1 MRNMTTLSF
10 EVPMEMKVEITTLVK
25 NLYFHSTSE
34 LIRTGVRKVLDE
46 VKVKKEVGGQTG
58 NDQVY

>member
-34 LIRTGVRKVLDE
+34 LIRTGVLKVLDE

-58 NDQVY
+58 NDQV